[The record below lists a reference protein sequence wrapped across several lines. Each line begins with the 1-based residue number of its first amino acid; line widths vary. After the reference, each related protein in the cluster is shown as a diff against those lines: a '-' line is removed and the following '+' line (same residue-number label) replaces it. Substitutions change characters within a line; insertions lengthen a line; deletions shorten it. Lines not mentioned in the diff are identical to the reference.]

1 MSRVKK
7 DGAVSPY
14 PTFLAQEILQIIII
28 ITIIIII
35 KKKLIINTITQT
47 RDKPANK
54 TQDEREFERWK

>member
-35 KKKLIINTITQT
+35 NTITQT

>member
-28 ITIIIII
+28 ITIIII

>member
-28 ITIIIII
+28 IIIIII
-35 KKKLIINTITQT
+35 KKLIINTITQT